1 VSRVFDVVGI
11 DAVGLDVVGIG
22 SMVVDRVHR
31 CARILGPDE
40 KGILGY
46 GLGTGAVQ
54 ELPGGVVLNHLAWA
68 AALGL
73 RAGIFGRQAD
83 DSAGRLLRGAMRSA
97 GIEHDIAIEGESS
110 SIAEIFIDERGD
122 RSIYMAPG
130 TTAGTTA
137 EQVRTRHAD
146 FIRRARRLTSEVS
159 QLPLAATLA
168 ALELAR
174 EAGIETAVDLDVPP
188 SDALATL
195 GDGETLDRVL
205 RGADILKPSKA
216 AALELVPE
224 ADGDALEIAHCL
236 RERFGNRAVVVT
248 DGAAGCAVSSDDFEG
263 TVPGVLAKEV
273 VDTTGAGDAF
283 LAGLL
288 TGLRHEIGWEDAARL
303 ANACGA
309 ACVEQLGAFPADP
322 ELARQR
328 VLELYRGGTVELGA
342 SRGRAGSLDP
352 HPAAAGLAVLECG
365 AREMQGLRGRHDGE
379 ALVAAAEIIEAAER
393 KGGRVHVT
401 GVGKAEHVA
410 HYAASLFSSTG
421 VPAAFLHSTEA
432 MHGSLGQVVAGD
444 VVIAISNSGCTEELG
459 QVVDSLAKFDAPVV
473 AVTGGLDSR
482 LARSAS
488 AVLDAAVCEEGGPLG
503 LAPRASVAAEILVIA
518 ALGALLQARRDFGHE
533 DYARFHPAGELG
545 RRARDD

>member
-1 VSRVFDVVGI
+1 V
-11 DAVGLDVVGIG
+11 
-22 SMVVDRVHR
+22 
-31 CARILGPDE
+31 
-40 KGILGY
+40 
-46 GLGTGAVQ
+46 
-54 ELPGGVVLNHLAWA
+54 
-68 AALGL
+68 
-73 RAGIFGRQAD
+73 
-83 DSAGRLLRGAMRSA
+83 
-97 GIEHDIAIEGESS
+97 
-110 SIAEIFIDERGD
+110 
-122 RSIYMAPG
+122 
-130 TTAGTTA
+130 
-137 EQVRTRHAD
+137 
-146 FIRRARRLTSEVS
+146 
-159 QLPLAATLA
+159 
-168 ALELAR
+168 
-174 EAGIETAVDLDVPP
+174 
-188 SDALATL
+188 
-195 GDGETLDRVL
+195 
-205 RGADILKPSKA
+205 
-216 AALELVPE
+216 
-224 ADGDALEIAHCL
+224 
-236 RERFGNRAVVVT
+236 
-248 DGAAGCAVSSDDFEG
+248 
-263 TVPGVLAKEV
+263 VPGALAKEV

-283 LAGLL
+283 LGGLL
-288 TGLRHEIGWEDAARL
+288 AGLRHELGWEEAARL

-322 ELARQR
+322 ELARRR
-328 VLELYRGGTVELGA
+328 VLELYSGGSGGKVELGA
-342 SRGRAGSLDP
+342 FRGRVASREP

-365 AREMQGLRGRHDGE
+365 AREMQSLRGRHDGE

-444 VVIAISNSGCTEELG
+444 IVIAISNSGCTEELG

-545 RRARDD
+545 RRAHDD